1 MTINRRKFIYSLVA
15 ATAWAGSGHILGAVP
30 ETAHP
35 RKSLLQLQQEFL
47 DLRFGMYIH
56 LNMAT
61 YEQREWGDPKTS
73 PQLFNPVHLDTDQ
86 WAEAAL
92 SANMMYGCL
101 TTPRFSEPYGPQS
114 RIASYQV
121 QRWEKGAWIE
131 TVSGRTPAKFQ
142 IHQFPRARAERVR
155 LTITGSEQSP
165 GIAEFGIYDEPPGK

>member
-1 MTINRRKFIYSLVA
+1 LTIDRREFTYSLIAVA
-15 ATAWAGSGHILGAVP
+15 AWAVGVRRLSASPSTGHQG
-30 ETAHP
+30 
-35 RKSLLQLQQEFL
+35 KSLLLLQQDFL

-61 YEQREWGDPKTS
+61 YEQREWGDPKAS
-73 PQLFNPVHLDTDQ
+73 PRLFNPVHLDTDQ